1 MKPLPPPNIPGKTEA
16 KRLDNAARK
25 MFTVSKQ
32 EIERR
37 DAGWQKTHG
46 SEVQRKKPL

>member
-37 DAGWQKTHG
+37 DAGWQ
-46 SEVQRKKPL
+46 